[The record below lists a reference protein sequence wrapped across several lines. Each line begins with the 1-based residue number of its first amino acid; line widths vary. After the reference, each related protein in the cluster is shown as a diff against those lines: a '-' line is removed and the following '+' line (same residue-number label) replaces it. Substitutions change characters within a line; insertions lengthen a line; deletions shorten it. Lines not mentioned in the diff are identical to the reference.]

1 MTLTRSP
8 TRSSGDRLLEES
20 SDRAMATWPSSMAD
34 VMCAG
39 ELDAWREDS
48 EMEVP
53 AVCVVS
59 EVWPATSETL
69 VAASVGQYA
78 LGTACVS
85 RSASVM
91 VSPAATSRL
100 VTTTLTEFASFLA
113 MIAEDSATRMPEN
126 TVAPTDTAMAAAATT
141 VSARVPFEGPA
152 GAGLG
157 AARRGAVEG
166 SRPSAGLASFLPSA
180 LPKRPR
186 RFSSRLPP
194 RSSAAASVF
203 APRSSPA

>member
-1 MTLTRSP
+1 
-8 TRSSGDRLLEES
+8 
-20 SDRAMATWPSSMAD
+20 
-34 VMCAG
+34 
-39 ELDAWREDS
+39 
-48 EMEVP
+48 
-53 AVCVVS
+53 
-59 EVWPATSETL
+59 
-69 VAASVGQYA
+69 
-78 LGTACVS
+78 
-85 RSASVM
+85 M

-141 VSARVPFEGPA
+141 VSARVPFEAPA